1 MAALGESLRAL
12 EKKCR
17 EFADDAGAGPCNWR
31 WFANRLAE
39 ILSDRQEVAPVAW
52 PSERVSIADP
62 HEPGYRIVGFKISE
76 SHPWHGKYGLSEPL
90 NALDSAIA
98 ASTGQASGVW
108 MAADP
113 AKPGTYET
121 VTLEI
126 PTGKTSDARDALLKD
141 LKWRM
146 GDIREMLMSRGI
158 GDQRIYGCDEWSTP
172 TVNLAK
178 AIELIDA
185 AMEASR

>member
-1 MAALGESLRAL
+1 MADEYATLRMTSRDESLRAL
-12 EKKCR
+12 EKEMR
-17 EFADDAGAGPCNWR
+17 EGIDWGGGMNISKSLKAWAD
-31 WFANRLAE
+31 RLAE

-98 ASTGQASGVW
+98 ASTGQ
-108 MAADP
+108 
-113 AKPGTYET
+113 
-121 VTLEI
+121 
-126 PTGKTSDARDALLKD
+126 TSDARDALLKD